1 MGILCRD
8 SSGRT
13 CLRKQSKK
21 KQRNIDICLIELYDF
36 SFLLISNLCLL
47 SPKMST
53 SLPTQDMNLPLTPAL
68 HRLDPEIL
76 FLEVGGQK
84 EAGDVSEQ
92 PQTRQKRKIR
102 VRTKIPLSSEVVR
115 PDVDFLVNG
124 KPTLA
129 GRQNF
134 IFGVITT
141 TTSTTAAPNTTSA
154 LASPFSWLT
163 NVFSFN
169 GLPTNIFSP
178 MALFGE
184 SLFSNVVSTADLG
197 PHVLLK

>member
-1 MGILCRD
+1 MTEVAIAPALSAVSSSPESQKIVEQQREATTSHHKQSESQSQSKTVILCRD
-8 SSGRT
+8 TSGRT

-115 PDVDFLVNG
+115 
-124 KPTLA
+124 
-129 GRQNF
+129 
-134 IFGVITT
+134 
-141 TTSTTAAPNTTSA
+141 
-154 LASPFSWLT
+154 
-163 NVFSFN
+163 
-169 GLPTNIFSP
+169 
-178 MALFGE
+178 
-184 SLFSNVVSTADLG
+184 
-197 PHVLLK
+197 